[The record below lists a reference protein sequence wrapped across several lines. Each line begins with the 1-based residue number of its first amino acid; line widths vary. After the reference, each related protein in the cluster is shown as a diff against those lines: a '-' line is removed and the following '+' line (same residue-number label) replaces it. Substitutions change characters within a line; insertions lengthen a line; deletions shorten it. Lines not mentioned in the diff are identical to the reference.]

1 MTRNATLIDSY
12 RVTFRTGGRRSD
24 SRMLVLTTRIHNG
37 NNSTIHGQFVMINN
51 RTTAHAKP
59 KKATQRGRMPVRSMI
74 VLLEVTNTPAILIAN
89 TFKNMPISCR
99 TR

>member
-12 RVTFRTGGRRSD
+12 RVTFRTGGQRSD

-51 RTTAHAKP
+51 KTTPQAKHR
-59 KKATQRGRMPVRSMI
+59 KATQRGRMPVRNMI
-74 VLLEVTNTPAILIAN
+74 VLVENMNTPAILMAK
-89 TFKNMPISCR
+89 TFKNAPANSR
-99 TR
+99 TM